1 MCKNN
6 NGVLKFVL
14 LLLLVLL
21 ANLCGKDAFVDAWKY
36 QHCWTIS
43 RSLWE
48 ASSSFDFFLVWKS
61 KVHHI
66 NKNFEF
72 ESFLKCETGD
82 DVDDFSKLLMVAYVI
97 LGLPKHVRLC

>member
-6 NGVLKFVL
+6 DGVLPFIL
-14 LLLLVLL
+14 LSFLVLL
-21 ANLCGKDAFVDAWKY
+21 AYWCGKDAFLNAWKY

-48 ASSSFDFFLVWKS
+48 APSSFDFFLVWKS
-61 KVHHI
+61 KAHHV
-66 NKNFEF
+66 NENFEF
-72 ESFLKCETGD
+72 ENFLKYSAGD

-97 LGLPKHVRLC
+97 LGLLPRLAVC